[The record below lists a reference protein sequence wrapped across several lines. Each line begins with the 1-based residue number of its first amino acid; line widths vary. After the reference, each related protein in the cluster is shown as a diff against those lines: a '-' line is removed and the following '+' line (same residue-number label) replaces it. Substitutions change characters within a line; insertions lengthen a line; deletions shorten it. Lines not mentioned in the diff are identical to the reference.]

1 MKHHS
6 FDSPQLEG
14 PRPGFG
20 ALMQSAVGK
29 VIAVAAG
36 VVVLA
41 GAVAVSIVVFAALLV
56 ALTGAGAYLWWKIR
70 KIRQQ
75 IEAQREQSPHWEG
88 NVIEGEVIRSSTSAP
103 IERSPIDPRS

>member
-1 MKHHS
+1 MKQHS

-20 ALMQSAVGK
+20 AVMQSAVGK
-29 VIAVAAG
+29 VLAVAVS

-41 GAVAVSIVVFAALLV
+41 SAVAVSIVVFAALLV
-56 ALTGAGAYLWWKIR
+56 ALTGAGVYVWWKVR

-75 IEAQREQSPHWEG
+75 IEAQREQSPQWEG
-88 NVIEGEVIRSSTSAP
+88 NVIEGEVIRSSTNAP
-103 IERSPIDPRS
+103 AERTRSDLRS